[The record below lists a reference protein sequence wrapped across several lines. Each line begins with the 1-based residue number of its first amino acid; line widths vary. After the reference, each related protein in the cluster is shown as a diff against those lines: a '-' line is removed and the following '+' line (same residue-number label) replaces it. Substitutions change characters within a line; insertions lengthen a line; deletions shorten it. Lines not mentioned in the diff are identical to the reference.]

1 MPSIVPVNLIT
12 GFLGAGKTTLL
23 RHVLE
28 HGLAGRRVAVIVN
41 EIGEIGIDGWLIE
54 GLDNDDQMVELNSG
68 CICCSP
74 GLQFGLAVQEILDSV
89 NPELLVIET
98 TGTAQVGPLTA
109 EVESLG
115 LRIDA
120 VSCVV
125 DVEHIAYQLD
135 QSVAAREQVC
145 HADFLVLNKC
155 DLVAASSLAKVCKR
169 LTRLN
174 GRAVQHR
181 TEYGRVDYDLLFA
194 TAGRTFRERGYG
206 STLRPPDRGRD
217 RIVCI

>member
-1 MPSIVPVNLIT
+1 
-12 GFLGAGKTTLL
+12 
-23 RHVLE
+23 
-28 HGLAGRRVAVIVN
+28 
-41 EIGEIGIDGWLIE
+41 
-54 GLDNDDQMVELNSG
+54 MVELNSG

-89 NPELLVIET
+89 NPDLLVIET